1 MLAANFETTS
11 DLMTFE
17 KMPLIKPD
25 SGVTLSEKMFCRVI
39 CLYAAFMFARN
50 TFPNHFT
57 DLAKENEMKRK

>member
-39 CLYAAFMFARN
+39 CSLPLCLLVILSRI
-50 TFPNHFT
+50 T
-57 DLAKENEMKRK
+57 LQIWQKKMK

>member
-1 MLAANFETTS
+1 
-11 DLMTFE
+11 MTFE